1 MDRGFPI
8 SLPRNQGGFVKR
20 LAVVL
25 LLCCASLTLA
35 VAGPAAAQMNR
46 LETLKNTTPAERATA
61 QTAMMKKKLGL
72 SAEQGPKVEAINLKY
87 AEKMQPVLEDSSGPL
102 MKMRAMESIN
112 QEKEGEL
119 KTVLSPAQ
127 FQKYLAGKE
136 EMREKIE
143 QKLMEKASGG
153 GAQ

>member
-1 MDRGFPI
+1 MDLGFPI
-8 SLPRNQGGFVKR
+8 SLPRNQGGFVKK

-25 LLCCASLTLA
+25 FLCCATLALA
-35 VAGPAAAQMNR
+35 VAAPVAAQMDR
-46 LETLKNTTPAERATA
+46 LEKLKNTTPAQRAGV
-61 QTAMMKKKLGL
+61 QTAMMKTKLGL
-72 SAEQGPKVEAINLKY
+72 SAEQAPKVEAINLKY

-119 KTVLSPAQ
+119 KTVLSPGQ
-127 FQKYLAGKE
+127 FEKYLAGKE
-136 EMREKIE
+136 EMREKVE

-153 GAQ
+153 AQ